1 MSIKKDYSCYKKPQD
16 DQGAHGDNSGTNNQ
30 ASKNNQAG
38 AASSKQLYRQICSN
52 DPVAAALNG
61 GTFR

>member
-1 MSIKKDYSCYKKPQD
+1 MSRKDYSCYLDSQAN
-16 DQGAHGDNSGTNNQ
+16 QGAPGDNSGTNNQ
-30 ASKNNQAG
+30 ASTNNQAG

-61 GTFR
+61 GRFR